1 MKRFMGMAALAA
13 LTTASSGGGSLNAA
27 STESPHGTVDV
38 RNFSRPD
45 LVSPHPVI
53 IRFMS
58 AQMLARALYLHVPQA
73 HRTEWAGYCHFYQA
87 CGHPVYFVTE
97 KWFDRVYR
105 PVLEE
110 EQRRASINRKR
121 NPSNRRGV
129 EF

>member
-13 LTTASSGGGSLNAA
+13 LTTASSGGGNYIAA
-27 STESPHGTVDV
+27 SANSPHGTVDV
-38 RNFSRPD
+38 RRFPRLD

-53 IRFMS
+53 VRFMS

-73 HRTEWAGYCHFYQA
+73 HRAEWAGYCHFYQA

-97 KWFDRVYR
+97 QWFEHVYR
-105 PVLEE
+105 PMMEE
-110 EQRRASINRKR
+110 EQRRESINRKR